1 MEPKSN
7 RLLLNL
13 VDDPAAKRT
22 ARGKVNF
29 IAAMQQLGI
38 ASVFDIIGHSKP
50 EFIERLGDICDADG
64 TAAYDNAMCY
74 AVQIGRLFREQQV
87 SSGRY
92 QDLTQRTGVR
102 ALTEI
107 GPSYPNLFK
116 ENWDEFCKVGALA
129 AVDSPVAY
137 LRSLYYFATRIL
149 ETSGQGTH
157 PKILLNTRRPDL
169 ARLLI
174 DQQSTFAARPMLEQV
189 NEVLKDDIKRY
200 SPGIPGTDQA
210 IYELLADRRH
220 PFIFPYNFPHHQ
232 CRLGLAEKNWRLGEL
247 NYRISR
253 ELPATLGGRN
263 TYGAVQNARL
273 EAQRML
279 SGLSPQQQALLIEP
293 SLFTTFYLSRA
304 ELTGKTIWA
313 GPGTSHLSPHKA
325 LGVGFLLHLGQ
336 AAIKEV
342 DPIAHLLSGYS
353 TPYTDVWVEFS
364 KPGESVK
371 REEKFQLSSGSAA
384 NSYRV
389 KLNHLISSTRSDSRV
404 PCIQSA
410 ENTPSPEGPGYSA
423 SFIITTTTRFSSI
436 PISLAAL
443 SVTLTLDGKITG
455 SAEQQAF
462 FRRSYGLGSQA
473 DRGDE
478 VLIELKVFMQQ
489 TELSAEQVEALLS
502 QRKHF
507 PRLSPNCP
515 STNLEKDG
523 GGVGAR
529 YPHAN
534 HYGACYVNGH
544 GSSRYDSVLPA
555 TTASIRRDQ
564 VDNSMGFR
572 EVQGSGRTVWY
583 LTKTSAQRFDRL
595 QRMIR
600 LQRWLDIPF
609 AELDT
614 LIISAIR
621 SEGEDNLGMDL
632 NLNTLRALG
641 VYRYLSGRYRIK
653 PQEFAAFMHDLT
665 SYTSGEG
672 MALFDQVFNPVAL
685 FDTPLMLDQK
695 PFSVPGL
702 DAASKKTVAQLCAG
716 LGLQPTESS
725 LFRLCAQTARY
736 VGPLQRDL
744 QTVSSLYRQ
753 ARMAQIFGLSS
764 QDGWALLD
772 MLGGMD
778 YQRSLCTGRL
788 AAPIA
793 QSLKPVVVKA
803 VDSVNGV
810 SIRLTLVAVVEEPG
824 ELLRLLPGSELVVEA
839 GTDFEASGTARVFTL
854 TRQPAATDVPQFLK
868 NADGSLLTLAELR
881 AGQSI
886 SLSNRQIMRVAWE
899 AITQLPGQISY
910 LRVKCGSL
918 ANRDLRITDIA
929 HGDLVTQS
937 PDILDVLMQ
946 MDWAVT
952 WLKDSRQSVTQVRQI
967 LGLTPGDYLPPEGLT
982 DRLAK
987 LAEEVRAV
995 LVTDQQIQVLNLP
1008 THEKSTK
1015 SRGPGD
1021 VIQWRTVLLPLL
1033 DPEGL
1038 VKALPLE
1045 MVDNTQAQLQAAL
1058 EEALKPLAM
1067 DSDARAA
1074 SLEKLGT
1081 LLLNGHDRQLRLIE
1095 GLAQEM
1101 INLPMDRTAV
1111 VVHWAQTTV
1120 YQLLSRVLQLGTH
1133 ADAAPSLI
1141 EHLRAVLRHAQA
1153 VLHLGLST
1161 SALRLFLARP
1171 QWLTGTDSR
1180 ELSWASLYLLGRYT
1194 QWFKRQSQA
1203 EEALLGY
1210 FINAN
1215 PPPAG
1220 LKNKALRSAVNEQS
1234 AEVLANLLGWHTE
1247 DIRRLFQELPM
1258 GRATSMA
1265 EVDWVL
1271 RCQSDCVASGFS
1283 ASDLLAFTAL
1293 HVDSASTAWQAAGE
1307 AAVAASR

>member
-1 MEPKSN
+1 MEPKSG

-13 VDDPAAKRT
+13 VSEPTAKKT

-29 IAAMQQLGI
+29 ITALQQLGVE
-38 ASVFDIIGHSKP
+38 SVFDIVRHSKP

-64 TAAYDNAMCY
+64 ATAYDNALCY
-74 AVQIGRLFREQQV
+74 AVQIGRLYREQRV
-87 SSGRY
+87 SSGHD

-107 GPSYPNLFK
+107 GPSYPNLFQ
-116 ENWDEFCKVGALA
+116 ENWDAFCKVGALA
-129 AVDSPVAY
+129 AIDSPVAY
-137 LRSLYYFATRIL
+137 LRSLFYFATRQL
-149 ETSGQGTH
+149 ETSGLGTR
-157 PKILLNTRRPDL
+157 PKILLHTRRPDI
-169 ARLLI
+169 AALLI
-174 DQQSTFAARPMLEQV
+174 DQQSTFTARPMLEQV
-189 NEVLKDDIKRY
+189 NEVLKGDIKRY
-200 SPGIPGTDQA
+200 SPGIPETDQS
-210 IYELLADRRH
+210 IYALLADRRH
-220 PFIFPYNFPHHQ
+220 PFIFPYHFPHHQ
-232 CRLGLAEKNWRLGEL
+232 CRLGLAEKQWQLGEL

-253 ELPATLGGRN
+253 ELPATPGGRT

-273 EAQRML
+273 EAQRLL

-304 ELTGKTIWA
+304 ELAANKLWA
-313 GPGTSHLSPHKA
+313 GPGTSHLRPHKA
-325 LGVGFLLHLGQ
+325 LGTGFLIGLRQ
-336 AAIKEV
+336 PVIREV
-342 DPIAHLLSGYS
+342 PADAHLLSTAS
-353 TPYTDVWVEFS
+353 SPNTKIRIQFS
-364 KPGESVK
+364 RPGDAAT
-371 REEKFQLSSGSAA
+371 REELFELSSGGVS
-384 NSYRV
+384 NDYRS
-389 KLNHLISSTRSDSRV
+389 KLNYYVAPRTATRF

-410 ENTPSPEGPGYSA
+410 ETLPAPAVLEYSA
-423 SFIITTTTRFSSI
+423 SFVITTATGTPAQAI
-436 PISLAAL
+436 ELAAL
-443 SVTLTLDGKITG
+443 SVTLTLD
-455 SAEQQAF
+455 EQFTWPVPQSLF
-462 FRRSYGLGSQA
+462 FQRSYGLASQA
-473 DRGDE
+473 GRGDE
-478 VLIELKVFMQQ
+478 VLTELKTFMQQ
-489 TELSAEQVEALLS
+489 TELGAEQVEALLS

-515 STNLEKDG
+515 STNPEKDG
-523 GGVGAR
+523 GGVGSP
-529 YPHAN
+529 YPHPS

-555 TTASIRRDQ
+555 TTASIRRDK
-564 VDNSMGFR
+564 VDNSMGLR
-572 EVQGSGRTVWY
+572 EVQGNGRSVWY

-621 SEGEDNLGMDL
+621 SEGEHNLGMDL

-665 SYTSGEG
+665 PYTSGEG

-685 FDTPLMLDQK
+685 FDTPLVLDQK

-702 DAASKKTVAQLCAG
+702 DASSKKTVAQLCAG

-725 LFRLCAQTARY
+725 LFRLCAQTALY

-744 QTVSSLYRQ
+744 ETVSSLYRQ
-753 ARMAQIFGLSS
+753 ARMAQMFGLSS
-764 QDGWALLD
+764 QDGWALVDL
-772 MLGGMD
+772 LGGMD
-778 YQRSLCTGRL
+778 YQRLLCTGQL
-788 AAPIA
+788 APPIA
-793 QSLKPVVVKA
+793 QSLRPVVVKA
-803 VDSVNGV
+803 VDNVSGV
-810 SIRLTLVAVVEEPG
+810 SIRLTLVVVPEEPG

-839 GTDFEASGTARVFTL
+839 GTDFEATGTARVFTL
-854 TRQPAATDVPQFLK
+854 TRLPAAPDVLQFLK
-868 NADGSLLTLAELR
+868 NADGNVLTLGVLR
-881 AGQSI
+881 AGQSV
-886 SLSNRQIMRVAWE
+886 SLSHKQIVRQAWE
-899 AITQLPGQISY
+899 AMTQAAGQISY
-910 LRVKCGSL
+910 LRVKCGAL
-918 ANRDLRITDIA
+918 GNRDLTITDIA
-929 HGDLVTQS
+929 HGDRATQA
-937 PDILDVLMQ
+937 PDVLDVLMQ

-967 LGLTPGDYLPPEGLT
+967 LGLVPGDYLPPEGLT

-987 LAEEVRAV
+987 LAEETRAV

-1008 THEKSTK
+1008 THEKTTK
-1015 SRGPGD
+1015 ARGPGD

-1058 EEALKPLAM
+1058 VEALKPLNL
-1067 DSDARAA
+1067 DSEVRAA

-1120 YQLLSRVLQLGTH
+1120 YQLLSKVLQLGSH

-1161 SALRLFLARP
+1161 SVLRLFLARP

-1194 QWFKRQSQA
+1194 QWFNRQSQA

-1210 FINAN
+1210 FISAN
-1215 PPPAG
+1215 PPNAA

-1234 AEVLANLLGWHTE
+1234 AEVLANLLGWHAE

-1265 EVDWVL
+1265 DVDWVL

-1293 HVDSASTAWQAAGE
+1293 HIDSASTAWQAAGE